1 MKTIH
6 SIFVEGVA
14 DKRFIEQLIEHL
26 FGDISEC
33 INIINTDGC
42 SNLTSP
48 KKQTTYI
55 NQMKRTSADNGV
67 NLVIFDADD
76 DYDKKRNELVKWK
89 DQNNLDFQ
97 LFLFPD
103 NNSSGELEDLLENII
118 NPENK
123 PVMDCWKTY
132 ENSLKNVDLPW
143 RNGQPLTIPAK
154 KTKIYAYLEVLLGAS
169 ETEKKKIKERERNY
183 LDCNHWNMD
192 AEAMSNLIDFLKT
205 NLSQKLAQNEVCN
218 AQMKN

>member
-118 NPENK
+118 S
-123 PVMDCWKTY
+123 V
-132 ENSLKNVDLPW
+132 
-143 RNGQPLTIPAK
+143 Q
-154 KTKIYAYLEVLLGAS
+154 
-169 ETEKKKIKERERNY
+169 
-183 LDCNHWNMD
+183 
-192 AEAMSNLIDFLKT
+192 
-205 NLSQKLAQNEVCN
+205 
-218 AQMKN
+218 

>member
-76 DYDKKRNELVKWK
+76 DYDKKRM
-89 DQNNLDFQ
+89 NL
-97 LFLFPD
+97 
-103 NNSSGELEDLLENII
+103 S
-118 NPENK
+118 
-123 PVMDCWKTY
+123 
-132 ENSLKNVDLPW
+132 
-143 RNGQPLTIPAK
+143 NG
-154 KTKIYAYLEVLLGAS
+154 KTKIIWIFNCSCFLIIILPVNL
-169 ETEKKKIKERERNY
+169 KICWRI
-183 LDCNHWNMD
+183 L
-192 AEAMSNLIDFLKT
+192 
-205 NLSQKLAQNEVCN
+205 
-218 AQMKN
+218 

>member
-1 MKTIH
+1 MFKSYIT
-6 SIFVEGVA
+6 
-14 DKRFIEQLIEHL
+14 Q
-26 FGDISEC
+26 
-33 INIINTDGC
+33 
-42 SNLTSP
+42 
-48 KKQTTYI
+48 KQTTYI

-132 ENSLKNVDLPW
+132 EDSLKKLICLGEMVSPLPY
-143 RNGQPLTIPAK
+143 R
-154 KTKIYAYLEVLLGAS
+154 
-169 ETEKKKIKERERNY
+169 
-183 LDCNHWNMD
+183 
-192 AEAMSNLIDFLKT
+192 
-205 NLSQKLAQNEVCN
+205 QKDKDICLFGSIVRDI
-218 AQMKN
+218 